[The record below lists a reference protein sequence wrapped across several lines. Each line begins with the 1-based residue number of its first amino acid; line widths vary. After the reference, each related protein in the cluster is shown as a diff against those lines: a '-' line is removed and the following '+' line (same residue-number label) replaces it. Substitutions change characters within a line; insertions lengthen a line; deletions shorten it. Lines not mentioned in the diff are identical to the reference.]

1 MKTFHVVLCRSIVL
15 TRLRT
20 SSAFHANQQDASEC
34 IGFHIHTLS
43 STCIDNSMYMINLI
57 SSLLCDRVYRVH
69 RREESQ
75 VQLKLDWMNV
85 IHC

>member
-1 MKTFHVVLCRSIVL
+1 MKAFYAVFCRSIVL
-15 TRLRT
+15 TRLRR

-43 STCIDNSMYMINLI
+43 FTCIDNSLYMINLK
-57 SSLLCDRVYRVH
+57 SSVLCDRVYRVH

-75 VQLKLDWMNV
+75 VQLKLDECNSLL
-85 IHC
+85 I